1 MVLDSIRKIVNKF
14 KILNEKGEFFMERE
28 GKVSLWLGNFSD
40 SQSFN
45 DFIEFDYTEDG
56 DLIPSKFQKNFRIG
70 YYDEDFSEIEYF
82 ENSFNNLKNILEGF
96 SYDEKIIPQFTQI
109 YQEQYYNCVI
119 LLYNFEYIPSI
130 ENYTDGDNYLRFIG
144 VADYITK

>member
-1 MVLDSIRKIVNKF
+1 M
-14 KILNEKGEFFMERE
+14 
-28 GKVSLWLGNFSD
+28 
-40 SQSFN
+40 
-45 DFIEFDYTEDG
+45 
-56 DLIPSKFQKNFRIG
+56 IPSKFQKNFRIG

-82 ENSFNNLKNILEGF
+82 ENSFNNLKNILEDF
-96 SYDEKIIPQFTQI
+96 SYDEKIIPQFMQI
-109 YQEQYYNCVI
+109 YQEQYYNCVV

>member
-1 MVLDSIRKIVNKF
+1 
-14 KILNEKGEFFMERE
+14 MERE

-45 DFIEFDYTEDG
+45 DFIELDYTEDG

-96 SYDEKIIPQFTQI
+96 SYDEKIIPQFMQI

-130 ENYTDGDNYLRFIG
+130 ENYTDGDNDLKFIG